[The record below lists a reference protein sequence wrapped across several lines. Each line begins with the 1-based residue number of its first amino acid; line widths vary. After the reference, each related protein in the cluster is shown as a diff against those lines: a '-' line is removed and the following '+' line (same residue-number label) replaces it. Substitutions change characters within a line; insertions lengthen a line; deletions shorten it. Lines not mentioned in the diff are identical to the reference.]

1 MSTLYELTGEY
12 MELMSLMEDDS
23 IDDQMIQD
31 TLEGVEGEIEEKADA
46 IAKIIKSA
54 KTEAEVIERE
64 EKRLNSRKKML
75 LNNADRLKDYLEK
88 VMRTTGK
95 TKFKTA
101 LFGFGIQKNP
111 PTVVIDNEAN
121 IPEEFWIVKD
131 PVIDKTAL
139 KQYLK
144 ENGEVDF
151 AHLHS
156 TESLRIR

>member
-54 KTEAEVIERE
+54 KAEAEVIERE

-75 LNNADRLKDYLEK
+75 LNNADRLKDHLEK

-151 AHLHS
+151 AHLQS